1 MELQQLTEQMLL
13 AVTSLNRSC
22 IPQSVQE
29 PLKGENFLLDYLS
42 AQNGCSTPGALREVL
57 GVSAPRTAAMLRALE
72 EKGML
77 QPLYRLLRP
86 AACRSAY
93 DRSRPANGGEGACVA
108 VRACAV
114 CAPTA
119 RRAGH
124 AGIDSAFEPHH
135 RRSRHARS
143 NDARSAYKETVL

>member
-42 AQNGCSTPGALREVL
+42 AGALREVL

-77 QPLYRLLRP
+77 RRCTDCCDRRRVVVHMTDLGRQTAERARASLCAHVQCVLKQLGELDARELIRLLGRIT
-86 AACRSAY
+86 
-93 DRSRPANGGEGACVA
+93 EIE
-108 VRACAV
+108 
-114 CAPTA
+114 
-119 RRAGH
+119 AG
-124 AGIDSAFEPHH
+124 
-135 RRSRHARS
+135 
-143 NDARSAYKETVL
+143 V

>member
-77 QPLYRLLRP
+77 RRCTDCCDRQTAEQARASLCAHVQCVLKQLGEQDAQELIRLLGRIT
-86 AACRSAY
+86 
-93 DRSRPANGGEGACVA
+93 EIE
-108 VRACAV
+108 
-114 CAPTA
+114 
-119 RRAGH
+119 AG
-124 AGIDSAFEPHH
+124 
-135 RRSRHARS
+135 
-143 NDARSAYKETVL
+143 V

>member
-77 QPLYRLLRP
+77 RRCADAHDRRRVIVQLTERGRETTEQMRDVLCAHVARVLTQLGERDSRELIRLLSRITEIE
-86 AACRSAY
+86 AAP
-93 DRSRPANGGEGACVA
+93 D
-108 VRACAV
+108 
-114 CAPTA
+114 
-119 RRAGH
+119 
-124 AGIDSAFEPHH
+124 
-135 RRSRHARS
+135 
-143 NDARSAYKETVL
+143 ETVG

>member
-57 GVSAPRTAAMLRALE
+57 GVLRALE

-77 QPLYRLLRP
+77 RRCADSHDRRRVVVQLTELGRRTAEQMHAALCAHVQHVLKQLGEQDSRELIRLLGRITEIE
-86 AACRSAY
+86 A
-93 DRSRPANGGEGACVA
+93 D
-108 VRACAV
+108 
-114 CAPTA
+114 
-119 RRAGH
+119 
-124 AGIDSAFEPHH
+124 I
-135 RRSRHARS
+135 
-143 NDARSAYKETVL
+143 

>member
-22 IPQSVQE
+22 IPQSVHE

-57 GVSAPRTAAMLRALE
+57 GVSAPRTAAMLRALD

-77 QPLYRLLRP
+77 RRCTDCCDRRRVVVHMTELGRQTAEQARASLCAHVQCVLRQLGEQDTRELIRLL
-86 AACRSAY
+86 
-93 DRSRPANGGEGACVA
+93 SRITEIEA
-108 VRACAV
+108 RA
-114 CAPTA
+114 
-119 RRAGH
+119 
-124 AGIDSAFEPHH
+124 
-135 RRSRHARS
+135 
-143 NDARSAYKETVL
+143 

>member
-1 MELQQLTEQMLL
+1 MELQRLTEELL
-13 AVTSLNRSC
+13 QTVTSLNRSC

-77 QPLYRLLRP
+77 RRSAASPDRRREVVQLTELGRPPTEQMRITLHAHVRCVLEQLGEQDSRELIRLLGRITEIEV
-86 AACRSAY
+86 
-93 DRSRPANGGEGACVA
+93 G
-108 VRACAV
+108 
-114 CAPTA
+114 T
-119 RRAGH
+119 
-124 AGIDSAFEPHH
+124 
-135 RRSRHARS
+135 
-143 NDARSAYKETVL
+143 

>member
-77 QPLYRLLRP
+77 RR
-86 AACRSAY
+86 CTDCC
-93 DRSRPANGGEGACVA
+93 DRRRVVVHMTDLGRRTAEKARVA

-135 RRSRHARS
+135 GDRGTRLIERCALR
-143 NDARSAYKETVL
+143 V

>member
-57 GVSAPRTAAMLRALE
+57 GVSAPRTAANAGCMCCSSAHRLGSPERGRRCQGGSTTCRSCAA
-72 EKGML
+72 
-77 QPLYRLLRP
+77 YRL
-86 AACRSAY
+86 
-93 DRSRPANGGEGACVA
+93 
-108 VRACAV
+108 
-114 CAPTA
+114 
-119 RRAGH
+119 RR
-124 AGIDSAFEPHH
+124 
-135 RRSRHARS
+135 
-143 NDARSAYKETVL
+143 

>member
-57 GVSAPRTAAMLRALE
+57 GVSAPRTAARASLCAHVQCVLRQLGE
-72 EKGML
+72 QDTREL
-77 QPLYRLLRP
+77 IRLL
-86 AACRSAY
+86 
-93 DRSRPANGGEGACVA
+93 SRITEIEA
-108 VRACAV
+108 RA
-114 CAPTA
+114 
-119 RRAGH
+119 
-124 AGIDSAFEPHH
+124 
-135 RRSRHARS
+135 
-143 NDARSAYKETVL
+143 

>member
-13 AVTSLNRSC
+13 AVTFLNRSC

-42 AQNGCSTPGALREVL
+42 AQNGCSTPGARREVL

-77 QPLYRLLRP
+77 CRCADSHDRRRVVVQLTELGRRTAEQMHAALCAHVQHVLKQLGEQDSRELIRLLGRITEIE
-86 AACRSAY
+86 A
-93 DRSRPANGGEGACVA
+93 D
-108 VRACAV
+108 
-114 CAPTA
+114 T
-119 RRAGH
+119 
-124 AGIDSAFEPHH
+124 
-135 RRSRHARS
+135 
-143 NDARSAYKETVL
+143 

>member
-42 AQNGCSTPGALREVL
+42 AQNGCSTPGTLREVL

-77 QPLYRLLRP
+77 RRC
-86 AACRSAY
+86 ADSH
-93 DRSRPANGGEGACVA
+93 DR
-108 VRACAV
+108 
-114 CAPTA
+114 
-119 RRAGH
+119 RRVVVQLTELGR
-124 AGIDSAFEPHH
+124 G
-135 RRSRHARS
+135 RRSRCMRRCVRTFSMFSSSWANRIPAS
-143 NDARSAYKETVL
+143 

>member
-57 GVSAPRTAAMLRALE
+57 GVSSAAHGR
-72 EKGML
+72 
-77 QPLYRLLRP
+77 R
-86 AACRSAY
+86 CCV
-93 DRSRPANGGEGACVA
+93 RSRKRECCAAVPIAATGGVSWC
-108 VRACAV
+108 
-114 CAPTA
+114 T
-119 RRAGH
+119 
-124 AGIDSAFEPHH
+124 
-135 RRSRHARS
+135 
-143 NDARSAYKETVL
+143 

>member
-72 EKGML
+72 EKGCC
-77 QPLYRLLRP
+77 
-86 AACRSAY
+86 AAA
-93 DRSRPANGGEGACVA
+93 PIAATGGVSWC
-108 VRACAV
+108 
-114 CAPTA
+114 T
-119 RRAGH
+119 
-124 AGIDSAFEPHH
+124 
-135 RRSRHARS
+135 
-143 NDARSAYKETVL
+143 

>member
-29 PLKGENFLLDYLS
+29 PLKGENFLLDYLC

-77 QPLYRLLRP
+77 RRCTDCCDRRRVVVHMTDLGRRTAEQAHASLCAHVQCVLQQLGEQDTRELIRLL
-86 AACRSAY
+86 
-93 DRSRPANGGEGACVA
+93 SRITEIEA
-108 VRACAV
+108 RA
-114 CAPTA
+114 
-119 RRAGH
+119 
-124 AGIDSAFEPHH
+124 
-135 RRSRHARS
+135 
-143 NDARSAYKETVL
+143 